1 MRSIRSEGSIT
12 GVRQSILQALY
23 LFLPAYAATMAPV
36 VAKRFHLF
44 SSLAWPLDRGM
55 MFYQQPFLGPHKTF
69 RGILAGILA
78 AIGTAA
84 LQRLGAQRS
93 DFFSSL
99 SSEPHLLY
107 SPILWGSA
115 LGGGALLGDL
125 VKSFIKRRFGIPPG
139 RRWFPW
145 DQLDQ
150 VIGALLIGWLLYP
163 FSWATVLILLLVT
176 PLLSLVVNI
185 GGYLLSVKEAW

>member
-1 MRSIRSEGSIT
+1 
-12 GVRQSILQALY
+12 
-23 LFLPAYAATMAPV
+23 MAPV

-44 SSLAWPLDRGM
+44 SSLAWPLDRGLLLH
-55 MFYQQPFLGPHKTF
+55 QQPLLGPHKTF
-69 RGILAGILA
+69 RGIIVGILA

-99 SSEPHLLY
+99 SSEPQLLY

-150 VIGALLIGWLLYP
+150 VIGALLIGQLLYP
-163 FSWATVLILLLVT
+163 FSLATVLILLIVT
-176 PLLSLVVNI
+176 LLLGLVVNI
-185 GGYLLSVKEAW
+185 GGYLLSLKEAW